1 MVKKSAGPRLKIC
14 QKCEEPNPPRQ
25 FYCRNCNNPFYS
37 EEVLNARAR
46 PKTPVDDYSS
56 RDTDPEEDVIPN
68 LIPDQDVVKTVL
80 MKLAP
85 RAGQVKSEP
94 LPAKPSLNLR
104 ILKEKKDSE
113 PSNIELSA
121 GNANQWDSN
130 NWFISTGYGSVNSV
144 SFLSNDYLSI
154 LAENRYVQIYKIA
167 DAVTQLSEIILS
179 DFEGTVKSVQW
190 INHLYSPDNIEIVGL
205 LAVVLLDRLEVH
217 LVPKKS
223 GGLSKDSTLLWT
235 LKEPGSFPSGIDAKF
250 SKDGSFI
257 ELIMVNNLNNFTRYF
272 RISIRDD
279 GSLVPV
285 LSKMYGHND
294 PGRRVTEDSG
304 DISTTGTCTAF
315 LKTNPYMFITGFSNG
330 SMALFDVRNDSG
342 PINVIMTLAGIRRWL
357 VDLVPSAT
365 DPAFVLAAYQAGAVV
380 DLTDGDSSVQPIGGD
395 VRTAQCWGV
404 DSLGDRVFSAMS
416 TGVVITVDLSL
427 REKLRRGMTGYVA
440 AWAASATSETCR
452 NEHLT
457 DCLISSLSKGKKY
470 TSVTCRLF
478 EPKQFPRNLKL
489 LKASDGASNE
499 PPQLIRGETNLSPV
513 PVKGLRVSPGGLVA
527 YGTDAGIV
535 HIFRYSE
542 SG

>member
-14 QKCEEPNPPRQ
+14 QNCEEPNPPRQ

-46 PKTPVDDYSS
+46 PKTPVDDSS
-56 RDTDPEEDVIPN
+56 IDTDQEEDIIPN
-68 LIPDQDVVKTVL
+68 LVPDQDIVKTVL
-80 MKLAP
+80 IKFAK
-85 RAGQVKSEP
+85 RASQVISKP
-94 LPAKPSLNLR
+94 LPTKPSLNLR

-113 PSNIELSA
+113 PSNIELPG
-121 GNANQWDSN
+121 GNAHQWDSS
-130 NWFISTGYGSVNSV
+130 NWFISTGYGSVKSV

-154 LAENRYVQIYKIA
+154 LAENRYVQIYQIA
-167 DAVTQLSEIILS
+167 DAVMQLSEIIMS

-190 INHLYSPDNIEIVGL
+190 IYHLNSPESKDIVGL

-223 GGLSKDSTLLWT
+223 GLLSKDSTLLWT
-235 LKEPGSFPSGIDAKF
+235 LNEPGFFPSGIDAKF
-250 SKDGSFI
+250 SKDGLFI
-257 ELIMVNNLNNFTRYF
+257 ELLTVNNLNNFTRYF
-272 RISIRDD
+272 RLSIGDD

-304 DISTTGTCTAF
+304 DICTTGTCTAF

-330 SMALFDVRNDSG
+330 LMALFDIRNDSG

-365 DPAFVLAAYQAGAVV
+365 DPAFVLAAYQAGSLV
-380 DLTDGDSSVQPIGGD
+380 DLTDGDSSVHPIGGD

-416 TGVVITVDLSL
+416 SGVVITMDLAL

-440 AWAASATSETCR
+440 AWAACATSETCR
-452 NEHLT
+452 NDNLT
-457 DCLISSLSKGKKY
+457 ECLISSLSKAKKY
-470 TSVTCRLF
+470 TSVTCKLF
-478 EPKQFPRNLKL
+478 EAKQFPRNLKH

-499 PPQLIRGETNLSPV
+499 PPQLIRGEANLSPV
-513 PVKGLRVSPGGLVA
+513 PVMCLRLSPGGLVA